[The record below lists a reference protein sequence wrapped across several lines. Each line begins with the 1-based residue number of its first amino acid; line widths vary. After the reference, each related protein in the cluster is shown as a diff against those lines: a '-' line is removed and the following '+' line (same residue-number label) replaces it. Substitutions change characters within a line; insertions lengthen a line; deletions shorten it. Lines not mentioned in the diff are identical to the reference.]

1 MRLHWRL
8 TAAALSML
16 VLCGAGLLA
25 DDAKPAE
32 GKKKDKEAASF
43 GTLERMPADA
53 AKGKAAEWLK
63 EVNKTDAATLAQFET
78 VWKSDKSL
86 LEKVTDTFALGNPD
100 AARLLTEAADPTAPP
115 PTAVPALLKDV
126 KQPVFFR
133 ANLTLGYA
141 KALSGK
147 RVFEEAL
154 DALKTVRVEQVVDPG
169 AFLFYK
175 AVAEHALIRRED
187 ASRTILRLLD
197 DVTDAPERYKMVAAL
212 MHFDMLTWRDKD
224 LGWVA
229 RMMNNIERRLD
240 LYRGGPI
247 TQDMQKKVVLELDR
261 MIKEMEDQQQ
271 QQGQGD
277 GKGGKSGRNPNNNIR
292 AQRPQDDSYGGNGSG
307 PGQVDPKKFKEVAQ
321 NWGSLPEK
329 ERAKAILELTRG
341 MPPKHRELIENYF
354 KKLQQTPPEK

>member
-1 MRLHWRL
+1 V
-8 TAAALSML
+8 L
-16 VLCGAGLLA
+16 VLCGGSLLA
-25 DDAKPAE
+25 DEAKPAAD
-32 GKKKDKEAASF
+32 KKKDKEAASF
-43 GTLERMPADA
+43 GTLESMPVET
-53 AKGKAAEWLK
+53 AKAKAAEWLK
-63 EVNKTDAATLAQFET
+63 EVNKTDAATLAEFES
-78 VWKSDKSL
+78 VWKADKSL
-86 LEKVTDTFALGNPD
+86 LEKVTDTLTLGDPD
-100 AARLLTEAADPTAPP
+100 AAKLLADAADPTAPP

-126 KQPVFFR
+126 KKPVFFR
-133 ANLTLGYA
+133 ANLTLAYA
-141 KALSGK
+141 KVLSGK
-147 RVFEEAL
+147 RVFEESL
-154 DALKTVRVEQVVDPG
+154 DALKTVKVEQVVDPG

-175 AVAEHALIRRED
+175 AVAEHALIRREE

-247 TQDMQKKVVLELDR
+247 TQDMQKKVVMELDR
-261 MIKEMEDQQQ
+261 MIKEMEEQQQ
-271 QQGQGD
+271 QQQQQGD
-277 GKGGKSGRNPNNNIR
+277 GKGGKSGKNPNNNIR
-292 AQRPQDDSYGGNGSG
+292 ASRPQDDSYGGNGSG